1 MSELDDL
8 ERDLLEASSVWFSQ
22 HLHLKLQRLIAIAAR
37 FHMDVESLPP
47 GPLPPKFPPLP
58 NDPVDQP
65 AAPRTSPGGGAAA
78 ASSSKFSEPAD
89 MHGNG
94 A

>member
-22 HLHLKLQRLIAIAAR
+22 HLHLKLQRLIAIARDGERATALLR
-37 FHMDVESLPP
+37 ERIEKEN
-47 GPLPPKFPPLP
+47 PLLP

-65 AAPRTSPGGGAAA
+65 APPRTSPGGGAAA
-78 ASSSKFSEPAD
+78 ASSSKFSEPAG